1 MQSKDIKTT
10 DTLRSRVWDI
20 RRERYLDASDCF
32 VACTGDILEI
42 GGDMIDIN
50 PHFIV
55 EPCTGYIAREGK
67 LVYQSDVITLQ
78 WDLGTY
84 KVEWNKEKGYWSFTG
99 IDNDRVLGFY
109 SALPFNVLGTMHEFD
124 YQDMEKEYKEQI

>member
-1 MQSKDIKTT
+1 MQSKDIKLK

-20 RRERYLDASDCF
+20 RRGRYLDASDCF
-32 VACTGDILEI
+32 VSCTGDILQI
-42 GGDMIDIN
+42 GGDMIDVD

-55 EPCTGYIAREGK
+55 ERCTGYIARGGM

-78 WDLGTY
+78 WDLGKY
-84 KVEWNKEKGYWSFTG
+84 RVEWNKEKGFWSFIG

-109 SALPFNVLGTMHEFD
+109 NALPFNVLGTMHELD
-124 YQDMEKEYKEQI
+124 YQDMEKEYKGE